1 MAVRVVG
8 SYGSEMVTYLAGDAE
23 EAYRVDGRVQLR
35 AVWGA
40 GCMHACECFGH
51 SVLLTGGP
59 GHHTHGTCKRPLTW
73 TRAATTKAVVVPQVA
88 TAVCMF
94 MHLND
99 SWYMRFI
106 R

>member
-1 MAVRVVG
+1 
-8 SYGSEMVTYLAGDAE
+8 
-23 EAYRVDGRVQLR
+23 
-35 AVWGA
+35 
-40 GCMHACECFGH
+40 
-51 SVLLTGGP
+51 VLLTGGQ
-59 GHHTHGTCKRPLTW
+59 GHHTHTHTHGTCKRPFTW